1 MEKKI
6 LKEVLGALLGE
17 ESLSEVRAYG
27 NGHINDTFLVRS
39 KGKQGQEKKQI
50 LQKINTAIF
59 QKPEELMENVVQVT
73 AYLEKKIQEE
83 GGDPERETLHFQT
96 FSNGK
101 PYYVDQ
107 NGGWWRSSILVER
120 TICCE
125 KAETPEDFYK
135 SARAFGHFQKM
146 LAEYPADTLH
156 ETIPDFHNTPVR
168 VKHCQEA
175 VQADL
180 CGRAEK
186 VREEIAFFEERKE
199 QGKVLME
206 LWKKGELPTR
216 VTHNDTK
223 LNNVLLDVDTKEGIC
238 VIDLDTVMPGLSA
251 FDFGDSIRFG
261 ACTGAEDETDLSCIS
276 CDLDLFGRYVEGF
289 LLECGDSLTE
299 KEIQVLPLGAWMM
312 AYEQGVRFLTDYLE
326 GDRYYKI
333 QRERQNL
340 DRCRTQFCLVKD
352 MERKMEQMQKI
363 VYSVCSNTDLSR
375 ALF

>member
-107 NGGWWRSSILVER
+107 TGGWWRSSILVER

-135 SARAFGHFQKM
+135 SARAFGHFRKM

-156 ETIPDFHNTPVR
+156 ETIPDFHNTRKRLNTLFEHVEKDPCNR
-168 VKHCQEA
+168 VHE
-175 VQADL
+175 VPD
-180 CGRAEK
+180 
-186 VREEIAFFEERKE
+186 EIAYLSFVSDKAA
-199 QGKVLME
+199 E
-206 LWKKGELPTR
+206 LSELFANGEIPRR

-223 LNNVLLDVDTKEGIC
+223 ANNVLFDKVTKEPLV
-238 VIDLDTVMPGLSA
+238 VIDLDTIMPGMSMY
-251 FDFGDSIRFG
+251 DFGDAVRFI
-261 ACTGAEDETDLSCIS
+261 ANTSAEDEPDTSKVFFDTGKFRAFAKGFIRETKDL
-276 CDLDLFGRYVEGF
+276 
-289 LLECGDSLTE
+289 LTE
-299 KEIQVLPLGAWMM
+299 VELKNLVKASFSITV
-312 AYEQGVRFLTDYLE
+312 EQASRFLDDYLT
-326 GDRYYKI
+326 GDHYFRYEYPKHNLVRARCQLQLAKDIEKKWSELEWII
-333 QRERQNL
+333 Q
-340 DRCRTQFCLVKD
+340 DV
-352 MERKMEQMQKI
+352 I
-363 VYSVCSNTDLSR
+363 DL
-375 ALF
+375 LGYN